1 MGDYFG
7 ELAALL
13 RERGVP
19 AERVTATIDDLTAYV
34 RESGTEPE
42 EEFGPAAG
50 LAPHLGGDP
59 GTALDPGADLDA
71 AGGPGA
77 ALGRQTWVW
86 TTDVFVEERRLG
98 EFGDQGWEVERVD
111 RLGRFVCHREP
122 DRPQR
127 WEYRREV
134 VTPAGRPA
142 LIERLAPDDWEPC
155 GTWVHYQYFKRPR
168 SAELGPAAELA
179 APAPRPAGR
188 FYFGRRFYLL
198 VALTLAL
205 VAVAV
210 VGIGRLLTAT
220 TPIEGGDFA
229 AGAVLGAVL
238 AVLAA
243 WLVIRRAGR

>member
-1 MGDYFG
+1 MGGYFD

-13 RERGVP
+13 RERGVA
-19 AERVTATIDDLTAYV
+19 AERVTATIADLTAYV

-50 LAPHLGGDP
+50 LAPQLGGDP
-59 GTALDPGADLDA
+59 GAAPAPGSATGPDA
-71 AGGPGA
+71 AM
-77 ALGRQTWVW
+77 GRQTWVW
-86 TTDVFVEERRLG
+86 TTDVFVEERRLR

-142 LIERLAPDDWEPC
+142 LIERLAPDGWEPC

-168 SAELGPAAELA
+168 SADLGPAAEIA

-198 VALTLAL
+198 VAVTLAL

-229 AGAVLGAVL
+229 AGAVIGAVL
-238 AVLAA
+238 AVLAT

>member
-1 MGDYFG
+1 MGDYFE

-19 AERVTATIDDLTAYV
+19 DERVTATIVDLAAYAE
-34 RESGTEPE
+34 ESGTDPE

-50 LAPHLGGDP
+50 LAPRLG
-59 GTALDPGADLDA
+59 
-71 AGGPGA
+71 GGPGPEADPDEA
-77 ALGRQTWVW
+77 AGRQTWVW
-86 TTDVFVEERRLG
+86 TTDVFVEKQRLG

-111 RLGRFVCHREP
+111 RFGRFVCHREP

-134 VTPAGRPA
+134 VTPAGRAA
-142 LIERLAPDDWEPC
+142 LIERLAPDGWEPC
-155 GTWVHYQYFKRPR
+155 GTWVHYQYFKRPK
-168 SAELGPAAELA
+168 SADLGPAAEIA

-188 FYFGRRFYLL
+188 FYFSRRFYLL
-198 VALTLAL
+198 IALTLGC
-205 VAVAV
+205 VAV
-210 VGIGRLLTAT
+210 VVAGIGRLLTDT

-229 AGAVLGAVL
+229 AGAVIGAVIGVGL

-243 WLVIRRAGR
+243 LLADRRAGR